1 MLLTRIA
8 LSCPDNFLGEIAKDH
23 VASIR
28 VVRCSPHERAGGS
41 GLLRVETEKGTTVEE
56 IRKWFCGN
64 GAQEVTSCSIIS
76 PGRFLVSV
84 DNPGCRLCRAM
95 AGSQCHLESG
105 TSSIIGSVTWRVYTP
120 DKETLR
126 GLIDRL
132 RQGGCKVELK
142 SVKRA
147 ENEFELTTVQDK
159 MMRAAFEKGYYDIPK
174 KITLDELAAQ
184 SGMSKATLN
193 IILRRGQHKL
203 LSEHLGN

>member
-1 MLLTRIA
+1 M
-8 LSCPDNFLGEIAKDH
+8 
-23 VASIR
+23 
-28 VVRCSPHERAGGS
+28 
-41 GLLRVETEKGTTVEE
+41 
-56 IRKWFCGN
+56 
-64 GAQEVTSCSIIS
+64 
-76 PGRFLVSV
+76 
-84 DNPGCRLCRAM
+84 
-95 AGSQCHLESG
+95 
-105 TSSIIGSVTWRVYTP
+105 
-120 DKETLR
+120 
-126 GLIDRL
+126 
-132 RQGGCKVELK
+132 ELK